1 MDLLNQV
8 YTAQS
13 VAAAT
18 GTTSKQ
24 ITDWCNQGQIM
35 GQRKPL
41 GKGRRREFTF
51 FNVMEVAGAVALMD
65 IGIKAPADAFSAAS
79 KFSHI
84 GSDHSGFVNDN
95 NELVEHEPTPE
106 RWPGLPYH
114 HTEGETFLI
123 VSGDMARTVLSVSG
137 ELDTYAPFPMH
148 TRPMGFIALNVSEV
162 FKVVM
167 HNMGVD
173 WRVVLDEVYER

>member
-13 VAAAT
+13 VASAT

-51 FNVMEVAGAVALMD
+51 FNVMEVAGAVALMG
-65 IGIKAPADAFSAAS
+65 IGIKSPADAFNAAS
-79 KFSHI
+79 KFAHI
-84 GSDHSGFVNDN
+84 GQGGSGWVGD
-95 NELVEHEPTPE
+95 EQKKPVE
-106 RWPGLPYH
+106 RWPGLPHH

-137 ELDTYAPFPMH
+137 KIDTYQPFPMH

-167 HNMGVD
+167 QNMGED
-173 WRVVLDEVYER
+173 WRVVLDKVYEL